1 MKKRIMTVTLNPCI
15 DKTIVLNGFCE
26 GGLNRAES
34 VRTDAGGKGINV
46 SKVLKRFGAETLAV
60 GVMGQNGSDDILA
73 ELKNRGIGCDFLPV
87 SGTNRTNYKLQDREK
102 SQVTEVNEPG
112 FSVSKEDADQAMSLI
127 KQYLHEV
134 GVMVLAGS
142 FAPGF
147 SADIYKQLILLA
159 KEQGVPVILD
169 ADGEAFSQALEA
181 CPYAVKPNRFELEQ
195 FFGKPLKTDEDLLVC
210 GRKLTEMGVSLVVIS
225 LGGEGAMYVTKDA
238 ALRVFLAPMSCQST
252 VGAGD
257 SMVAAVAHSL
267 VEGKD
272 LYDLAKM
279 ASAAGTITASKPGTE
294 VCTLEEV
301 ISYQEQ
307 LEVITL

>member
-1 MKKRIMTVTLNPCI
+1 MKKTIMTVTLNPCI

-60 GVMGQNGSDDILA
+60 GVMGQDGSDAILA
-73 ELKNRGIGCDFLPV
+73 ELKNREIGCDFLPV
-87 SGTNRTNYKLQDREK
+87 SGANRTNYKLQDREK

-112 FSVSKEDADQAMSLI
+112 FSISKEDADQAMSLI
-127 KQYLHEV
+127 KQYLPKV
-134 GVMVLAGS
+134 SVMVLAGS

-169 ADGEAFSQALEA
+169 ADGETFSQALEA

-210 GRKLTEMGVSLVVIS
+210 GRKLTKMGVSLVVIS

-301 ISYQEQ
+301 ISYQDQ

>member
-1 MKKRIMTVTLNPCI
+1 MKKTIMTVTLNPCI
-15 DKTIVLNGFCE
+15 DKTIILNGFCE

-46 SKVLKRFGAETLAV
+46 SKVLKRFEAETLAV
-60 GVMGQNGSDDILA
+60 GVMGQDGSEAILS
-73 ELKNRGIGCDFLPV
+73 ELKNREITCDFLSV
-87 SGTNRTNYKLQDREK
+87 SGTNRTNYKLQDKEK

-112 FSVSKEDADQAMSLI
+112 FTVSKEDAEQTVSLI
-127 KQYLHEV
+127 KQYLPQV

-147 SADIYKQLILLA
+147 STDIYKQLILLA

-169 ADGEAFSQALEA
+169 ADGDAFSQALEA

-195 FFGKPLKTDEDLLVC
+195 FFGKPLRTDEDLLQS
-210 GRKLTEMGVSLVVIS
+210 GRKLIEMGISLVVIS

-238 ALRVFLAPMSCQST
+238 ALRVFLAPMACQST

-267 VEGKD
+267 ATGKD
-272 LYDLAKM
+272 LYALAKM
-279 ASAAGTITASKPGTE
+279 ASAAGTVTASKPGTE

-301 ISYQEQ
+301 TEYQEK
-307 LEVITL
+307 LEIIAL